1 MELIGKLEGN
11 NTTNIG
17 MTTSASK
24 YISIKFADQCLYIIN
39 NKERLNIIK
48 GSTKMQKRK
57 SQFKYQPHILNVQR
71 NSDVDHRGTK
81 MRRNNKLLTSLNVIN
96 CKTLPYASKGILR
109 HYHYRSDPKLVPS
122 VFSIRSIPCSCYA

>member
-39 NKERLNIIK
+39 NKERLNRIK

-57 SQFKYQPHILNVQR
+57 SQLKYQ
-71 NSDVDHRGTK
+71 S
-81 MRRNNKLLTSLNVIN
+81 
-96 CKTLPYASKGILR
+96 GI
-109 HYHYRSDPKLVPS
+109 
-122 VFSIRSIPCSCYA
+122 